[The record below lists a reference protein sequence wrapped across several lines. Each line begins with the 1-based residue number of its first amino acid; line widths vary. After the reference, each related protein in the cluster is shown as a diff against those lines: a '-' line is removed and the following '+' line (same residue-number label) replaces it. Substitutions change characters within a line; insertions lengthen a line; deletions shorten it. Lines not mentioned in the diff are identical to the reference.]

1 MSHILLKMRPLL
13 IFLFSILFFSAN
25 AQTVEVIKYSQ
36 LEEYFSK
43 KNDTLYV
50 INFWATWCKPCV
62 EELPFFEKINAEYKN
77 QKVKV
82 ILISMDFKSKLDDR
96 VIPFVKR
103 NKIASKMLL
112 LDEPDYNAWI
122 DKVSPNWS
130 GAIPATI
137 FVNTSKG
144 IRQFYEQSFEYAQL
158 KETIDKNNQ

>member
-1 MSHILLKMRPLL
+1 MRSLFILLSFV
-13 IFLFSILFFSAN
+13 FLYSAN
-25 AQTVEVIKYSQ
+25 AQTVNVIKFQQ
-36 LEEYFSK
+36 LEEYFNK

-82 ILISMDFKSKLDDR
+82 ILISMDFKSKVTER

-103 NKIASKMLL
+103 NKIASEVVL

-137 FVNTSKG
+137 FVNASKG
-144 IRQFYEQSFEYAQL
+144 IRQFYEQSFDYAQL

>member
-1 MSHILLKMRPLL
+1 MRPLL
-13 IFLFSILFFSAN
+13 LFFFSILFFSAN
-25 AQTVEVIKYSQ
+25 AQSVEVIKYKQ
-36 LEEYFSK
+36 LEEYFIK

-62 EELPFFEKINAEYKN
+62 EELPSFEKINADYKN

-82 ILISMDFKSKLDDR
+82 ILISMDFKSKLYDR

-103 NKIASKMLL
+103 NKIASKVLL

-137 FVNTSKG
+137 FVDASKG
-144 IRQFYEQSFEYAQL
+144 IRQFYEQSFDYAQL

>member
-1 MSHILLKMRPLL
+1 MRPLL
-13 IFLFSILFFSAN
+13 LFLFSVLFFSAN
-25 AQTVEVIKYSQ
+25 AQSVEVIKYKQ
-36 LEEYFSK
+36 LEEYFNK

-62 EELPFFEKINAEYKN
+62 EELPAFEKVNIDYKS

-103 NKIASKMLL
+103 NKIASKVLL

-137 FVNTSKG
+137 LVNASKG
-144 IRQFYEQSFEYAQL
+144 TREFYERSFEYEPL
-158 KETIDKNNQ
+158 KEAIDKVNQ

>member
-1 MSHILLKMRPLL
+1 M
-13 IFLFSILFFSAN
+13 LFFFSTLFFSAN
-25 AQTVEVIKYSQ
+25 AQSVDVIKYKQ
-36 LEEYFSK
+36 LEEYFDK

-62 EELPFFEKINAEYKN
+62 EELPSFEKINAEYKN

-103 NKIASKMLL
+103 NKIASKVLL

-122 DKVSPNWS
+122 DKVSLNWS

-137 FVNTSKG
+137 LVNASKG
-144 IRQFYEQSFEYAQL
+144 TREFYERSFEYEPM
-158 KETIDKNNQ
+158 KEAIDKVNK

>member
-1 MSHILLKMRPLL
+1 MRPLL
-13 IFLFSILFFSAN
+13 LFLFSSLFFSAN
-25 AQTVEVIKYSQ
+25 AQSVDVITYKQ
-36 LEEYFSK
+36 LEDYFSK

-62 EELPFFEKINAEYKN
+62 EELPFFEKVNAEYQN

-103 NKIASKMLL
+103 NKIASKVVL

-137 FVNTSKG
+137 LVNASKE
-144 IRQFYEQSFEYAQL
+144 IRQFYEQSFDYAQL
-158 KETIDKNNQ
+158 KETINKNNQ